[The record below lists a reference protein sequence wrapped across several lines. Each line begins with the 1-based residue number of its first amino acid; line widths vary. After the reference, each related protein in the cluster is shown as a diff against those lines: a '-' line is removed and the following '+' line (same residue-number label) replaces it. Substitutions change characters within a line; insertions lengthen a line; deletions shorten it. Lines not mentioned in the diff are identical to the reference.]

1 MSKPVPA
8 SAVWALGATQIVGY
22 GSLYYAFSVLAPAIG
37 ADFDWSTEW
46 IFGALTLSLLIGGLA
61 APFTGRLLD
70 RIGAARGMAIGS
82 ALISVALVL
91 MAVAPSGPAFTVA
104 LIVMEVA
111 STLVLYAAAFAV
123 LVQLGGSRAQASITH
138 LTLIAGFASTLFW
151 PLTALFDAQLSWR
164 TTYLVF
170 AAMNLLI
177 CLPLHLWLARLSRD
191 SVETAGAA
199 ASHEVAPQS
208 GPTRPSLLF
217 ALVLIGFALEG
228 LVLAAITLQMVPVL
242 IALDLGPHM
251 VLISTLFGPAQVLAR
266 LVNMVFGG
274 NLKPTVLATIAAA
287 SLPVAL
293 LLLTLSAPSIAGAM
307 GFALLFGL
315 GSGLTSIV
323 SGALPLYL
331 FGRRNYGARQGQ
343 ISAARQVA
351 AAAAPFAMALVI
363 GQAGIDIAL
372 LSWIGLALLPV
383 ACFVAIALLSR
394 PAPLADGRLTQATT
408 PPLR

>member
-8 SAVWALGATQIVGY
+8 AAVWALGVTQIVGY
-22 GSLYYAFSVLAPAIG
+22 GSLYYAFSVLAPAMS
-37 ADFDWSTEW
+37 ADFGWSTEW
-46 IFGALTLSLLIGGLA
+46 IFGALTLSLLIGGFA

-82 ALISVALVL
+82 AFNSLFLIL

-104 LIVMEVA
+104 LILMEVA

-123 LVQLGGSRAQASITH
+123 LVQLAGSRAQASITH

-151 PLTALFDAQLSWR
+151 PLTALLDAQLGWR
-164 TTYLVF
+164 ATYLVF
-170 AAMNLLI
+170 AAMNI
-177 CLPLHLWLARLSRD
+177 IVCLPLHLWLARLSPALF
-191 SVETAGAA
+191 ETMAA
-199 ASHEVAPQS
+199 AHEAAPQS
-208 GPTRPSLLF
+208 RPTRPTPLF
-217 ALVLIGFALEG
+217 VLVLIGFALEG
-228 LVLAAITLQMVPVL
+228 LVLAAITLQMVPIL

-251 VLISTLFGPAQVLAR
+251 VLISSLFGPAQGLAR

-274 NLKPTVLATIAAA
+274 GLKPTALALVAAIA
-287 SLPVAL
+287 LPLAL
-293 LLLTLSAPSIAGAM
+293 LLLTLSAPSIVGAM

-315 GSGLTSIV
+315 ASGLTSIV

-372 LSWIGLALLPV
+372 WSWIGLALLPV
-383 ACFVAIALLSR
+383 ACFLAIALLSR
-394 PAPLADGRLTQATT
+394 SALRPDEAPVQASAS
-408 PPLR
+408 PMG